1 MELVFIIIIFLYSVI
16 AHEVAHG
23 KMAEY
28 LGDPTARYMGRL
40 TLNPIPHLDPIGSIL
55 LPLLLVVTNS
65 PILFGWAKPV
75 PYNPYNLRNQH
86 YGNAMVAGAGVGTN
100 LALAIGVGLIMRLL
114 PLEGAILEILAYV
127 VRINLILGIFNL
139 VPIPPLDGS
148 KVLFDFFPHTDLIIF
163 LERYG
168 FFLLILFLLFG
179 LPYLFPIINFL
190 FKFIIGVY

>member
-1 MELVFIIIIFLYSVI
+1 MELVFFIIIFLYSVI

-75 PYNPYNLRNQH
+75 PYNPYNLRNQR
-86 YGNAMVAGAGVGTN
+86 YGNALVAGAGIATN
-100 LALAIGVGLIMRLL
+100 LGLALGIGLLLRFL
-114 PLEGAILEILAYV
+114 PLEGPLIAILSYV
-127 VRINLILGIFNL
+127 VQINLILGVFNL
-139 VPIPPLDGS
+139 IPIPPLDGS
-148 KVLFDFFPHTDLIIF
+148 KILFDFFPQTDLIIF

-168 FFLLILFLLFG
+168 FFLLILFILFG
-179 LPYLFPIINFL
+179 LPYLFPIIDFL
-190 FKFIIGVY
+190 FNLIIGT

>member
-1 MELVFIIIIFLYSVI
+1 MEFLFFIIIFLYSVI

-75 PYNPYNLRNQH
+75 PYNPYNLRSQR
-86 YGNAMVAGAGVGTN
+86 YGNALVAGAGVATN
-100 LALAIGVGLIMRLL
+100 LGLALGIGLFLRFF
-114 PLEGAILEILAYV
+114 PLDGPIIAILSYV
-127 VRINLILGIFNL
+127 LKINLILGVFNL
-139 VPIPPLDGS
+139 IPIPPLDGS
-148 KVLFDFFPHTDLIIF
+148 KILFDFFPHTDLIIF

-168 FFLLILFLLFG
+168 FFLLILFILFG
-179 LPYLFPIINFL
+179 LPYLFPIIDFL
-190 FKFIIGVY
+190 FRIIVGI